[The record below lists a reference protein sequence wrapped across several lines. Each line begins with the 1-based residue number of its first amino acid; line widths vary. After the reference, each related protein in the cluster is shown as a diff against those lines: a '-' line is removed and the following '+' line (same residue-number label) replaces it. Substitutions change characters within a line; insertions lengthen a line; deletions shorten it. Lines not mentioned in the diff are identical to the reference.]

1 MNRARGSLWSGFLLP
16 GALMASLM
24 AAVAGRAGTVALWLF
39 DEQVGIYPSSLL
51 QDASANNFFLVLGRG
66 ARIVPGHFGNAL
78 LPVAPPPFAPKIK
91 GRPAKE
97 IVRGAGAFAPA
108 AEDFKDAAA
117 SLVRFGLLAPPRQ
130 PDRTIEPMTWYNATF
145 AAMFTRGEAHL
156 RHAPYADAT
165 ATKLNL
171 GAGDWTVEC
180 WLKLDAGA
188 ANEGVL
194 LEVGS
199 GPRGENDT
207 VTRLLLRPSDGTFV
221 WQNQATPGG
230 VTLELATDVAALRA
244 GWTHCAFVR
253 EGAVSELR
261 HYVNGR
267 LVSRASASNWA
278 ALPDGNESY
287 FSLGRDGR
295 WNRPLSAAIDE
306 LRISDTALYDATFTP
321 PASFS
326 SHFNGSRPSHEAVV
340 GPKLLFPG
348 NASPAGVIELG
359 NRKHV
364 FLDDVLLAE
373 RSNIRFVVHPPRIAG
388 RVFDGRGWI
397 SVAQA
402 ESGLIHLY
410 TTGPADCLLVWT
422 SKDGVHFEAP
432 DLGRGEYHGCR
443 NVVTTDPA
451 SVGSI
456 LVDPNAAPD
465 ERWKFVTGLRGR
477 GGVTVYTSS
486 DGFNFKRSETLALP
500 FWTGS
505 GVTVF
510 YDDQRQT
517 YVVHNRSDFYRT
529 PGGKTLRGQV
539 LTEVPD
545 LMQPWPFQPITSEYR
560 AEVARRIRIDDSL
573 DPTWLD
579 NGPLAP
585 GGFTLEYPLGFGP
598 DPDLD
603 PTGTDCYNSRAIKY
617 PWAPDAYVAFPLMY
631 FHYDG
636 EGPAQRDVLGS
647 EERGMGSGIVE
658 TQLAVSRDGLSW
670 KRMPRPAYVA
680 PGTVDGYPMIRPYTG
695 FGMVRHGDEIWQYC
709 AAFPTYHSP
718 FRKSSLPETIFRLV
732 QRLDGFVSADA
743 EYTGGGF
750 TTRLLRFAGNRLVLN
765 LDTGATGFAQVGFV
779 DEHDQPITGFT
790 TDDCVYLNGS
800 GVAQEVEWLGR
811 GKDVSALAGK
821 TVRLVFRMRGSS
833 LYALQFEQREQHV
846 R

>member
-1 MNRARGSLWSGFLLP
+1 MIFPRFLRSRSSRSLLAAALFAPLAARAD
-16 GALMASLM
+16 
-24 AAVAGRAGTVALWLF
+24 TVALWLF
-39 DEQVGIYPSSLL
+39 DEQIGIYPSSLL
-51 QDASANNFFLVLGRG
+51 QDASADNYYLVLGRG
-66 ARIVPGHFGNAL
+66 AEIVPGRFGNAL
-78 LPVAPPPFAPKIK
+78 HPITPPPFAPKIK
-91 GRPAKE
+91 GKPASE
-97 IVRGAGAFAPA
+97 IVKEDGSFAPA

-117 SLVRFGLLAPPRQ
+117 SLVRFGLLAPPRAKG
-130 PDRTIEPMTWYNATF
+130 RTVEPMTWYNATF
-145 AAMFTRGEAHL
+145 AAMLTSGEAHL
-156 RHAPYADAT
+156 RHGVFANAT

-180 WLKLDAGA
+180 WLKLDASA
-188 ANEGVL
+188 AGEGVV

-207 VTRLLLRPSDGTFV
+207 VTRLLLRPADGKFA
-221 WQNQATPGG
+221 WQNQATAGSAP
-230 VTLELATDVAALRA
+230 LELPTDLAALRA
-244 GWTHCAFVR
+244 GWAHCAFVR
-253 EGAVSELR
+253 DSAKAELR
-261 HYVNGR
+261 HYVNGK
-267 LVSRASASNWA
+267 LVSRVAAAKWA
-278 ALPDGNESY
+278 ALPAGEEPY
-287 FSLGRDGR
+287 FSVGRDGK
-295 WNRPLSAAIDE
+295 WNRPLPAAIDE
-306 LRISDTALYDATFTP
+306 LRVSDTALYQAAFAP
-321 PASFS
+321 PASFAS
-326 SHFNGSRPSHEAVV
+326 RFNGSRPTHTPLV

-348 NASPAGVIELG
+348 NAAPAGVVDLG
-359 NRKHV
+359 NRKHL

-373 RSNIRFVVHPPRIAG
+373 RSNISFVVHPPRIAE

-410 TTGPADCLLVWT
+410 TTGPKDCLLVWT
-422 SKDGVHFEAP
+422 SKDGVHFDAP
-432 DLGRGEYHGCR
+432 DLGRGDYHGCK

-451 SVGSI
+451 STGSI
-456 LVDPNAAPD
+456 MVDPNAPAA

-477 GGVTVYTSS
+477 GGVTVYTSP

-505 GVTVF
+505 GMTVF

-539 LTEVPD
+539 ITEVPD
-545 LMQPWPFQPITSEYR
+545 LMQPWPFKPITPEYR
-560 AEVARRIRIDDSL
+560 AEVSRKIKIDNSL

-585 GGFTLEYPLGFGP
+585 SGFTLEYPLGFSP

-617 PWAPDAYVAFPLMY
+617 PWAPDTYVAFPLMY
-631 FHYDG
+631 FHFDG

-658 TQLAVSRDGLSW
+658 TQLAVSRDGLTW
-670 KRMPRPAYVA
+670 NRMPRPAYVA
-680 PGTVDGYPMIRPYTG
+680 PGTVEGYPMIRPYTG

-709 AAFPTYHSP
+709 AVFPTYHSP
-718 FRKSSLPETIFRLV
+718 FKKSSTPETIFRLV

-743 EYTGGGF
+743 AYTGGGF
-750 TTRLLRFAGNRLVLN
+750 TTKPLRFTGNRLVLN

-779 DEHDQPITGFT
+779 DEAGKPVPGFT
-790 TDDCVYLNGS
+790 VDDCVYLNGS
-800 GVAQEVEWLGR
+800 GVAQEVEWLGK
-811 GKDVSALAGK
+811 GKDVSALAGQ

-833 LYALQFEQREQHV
+833 LYALQFEQK
-846 R
+846 